1 MPKHSLTVHQTVFG
15 ERERERERERE
26 TECDIGVLILVKR
39 IRFLNNKK
47 QFPGNKV

>member
-15 ERERERERERE
+15 ERERERERE

-39 IRFLNNKK
+39 IKFLNNKK